1 MIAIQGLETI
11 PEIGRRHDLLAKARL
26 AMDARD
32 FAGAR
37 SLCDE
42 ADRVA
47 SLART
52 RLAARREREAQ

>member
-1 MIAIQGLETI
+1 MIAIQGLDTI
-11 PEIGRRHDLLAKARL
+11 PEIGKRQELLAQARV
-26 AMDARD
+26 AMGARN
-32 FAGAR
+32 FVLAR

-52 RLAARREREAQ
+52 RLASRREREAS